1 MDRFFYNL
9 ECFLKQQI
17 SRAKFLKILLGGLLL
32 FISNNTFLKYAFA
45 KSSSSDGR
53 PKKKIKGSHDLV
65 VSEGPDPY
73 KNTVKAVEG
82 MGGMGRFVKNSDVVF
97 IKANMSWDRSPE
109 QAGNTDPEVV
119 AALIDMCYKAG
130 AKRVNMSDNTCNEAR
145 RCYDNSGVADI
156 AKKKG
161 AHVHFVDSWNVV
173 KAQFSYNSPMSNW
186 PVYKEA
192 VECDTFINVPVLK
205 HHRLTGLTLSMK
217 NLMGVC
223 SGTRG
228 LIHVDIGRKL
238 ADLTDFISPELTVI
252 DATKVLLR
260 HGPSGGDL
268 KDVARM
274 DTIIAG
280 TDPVL
285 TDAYACT
292 LVDREPMSIS
302 YIKSGVQRGYGSA
315 DLSKADIVKLKS

>member
-1 MDRFFYNL
+1 MDRFFYHF

-17 SRAKFLKILLGGLLL
+17 SRAKFLKMLLGGLLF
-32 FISNNTFLKYAFA
+32 FISNNAFLKYAFA
-45 KSSSSDGR
+45 KASSSGGR
-53 PKKKIKGSHDLV
+53 PKKGLKGAHDLV

-73 KNTVKAVEG
+73 KNTVSAIEG
-82 MGGMGRFVKNSDVVF
+82 MGGMGRFVKSGDVVF
-97 IKANMSWDRSPE
+97 IKANISWDRSPA
-109 QAGNTDPEVV
+109 QAGNTEPEVV

-145 RCYDNSGVADI
+145 RCYDNSGI
-156 AKKKG
+156 AKTARERG
-161 AHVHFVDSWNVV
+161 AHIHFVDEWNVV
-173 KAQFSYNSPMSNW
+173 KAQFPYNSPMENW
-186 PVYKEA
+186 PVYREA
-192 VECDTFINVPVLK
+192 VDCDTFINVPVLK

-238 ADLTDFISPELTVI
+238 ADLTDFISPDLTVI

-260 HGPSGGDL
+260 HGPSGGNL
-268 KDVARM
+268 EDVARM

-292 LVDREPMSIS
+292 LVDRDPLSIS
-302 YIKSGVQRGYGSA
+302 YIRSGVQQGYGSA
-315 DLSKADIVKLKS
+315 DLSKADIIKLKS